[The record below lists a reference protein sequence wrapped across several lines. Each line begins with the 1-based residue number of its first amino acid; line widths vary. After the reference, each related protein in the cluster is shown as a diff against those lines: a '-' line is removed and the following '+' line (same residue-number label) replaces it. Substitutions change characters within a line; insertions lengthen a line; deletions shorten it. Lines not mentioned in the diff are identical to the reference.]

1 MDIRFASEPYAD
13 SGSAETDEDPDQ
25 ATNEEDLKRID
36 ETIQNISRNLRK
48 GDWTYLGRHPEIRA
62 IIRVIVTEAIKQRP
76 ENIFSFAADLFNP
89 KKQKIL
95 TKMINK
101 QLKWVNSQVRSGAW
115 SPADGVMLFPDT
127 SSSSF
132 DGKKSDCEVPL
143 KEAFDCDLHQMENQ
157 CPENFKPSC

>member
-1 MDIRFASEPYAD
+1 MDIRFASEPYDD
-13 SGSAETDEDPDQ
+13 SDSVETDEDPDQ
-25 ATNEEDLKRID
+25 ATNEEDLKQID

-48 GDWTYLGRHPEIRA
+48 GDWTYMGRHPEIRA
-62 IIRVIVTEAIKQRP
+62 IIRVIVTEAIKKRP
-76 ENIFSFAADLFNP
+76 KNIFNFAADLFSH
-89 KKQKIL
+89 KKQKKL

-115 SPADGVMLFPDT
+115 SPADGVMLFPET

-132 DGKKSDCEVPL
+132 DGKKPDCEVPL
-143 KEAFDCDLHQMENQ
+143 NKAFSDCEVENQ